1 MAFMLLALLFSFRN
15 ASIQAE
21 DARLLQ
27 PKTNALDLVVQGVD
41 LVLFAQDKTAISIS
55 TPPEKDVFFTEH
67 EGVLRVR
74 TRTEN
79 AEGTRRVIRIGI
91 PRAQTLAWV
100 KIVATGAHTTVRGV
114 RAVWSLLLCNEGTLA
129 LTESTLKSCTLT
141 HTRGELRFE
150 AAVLKRASF
159 CLNDVNARF
168 TLLGSRADYRLIC
181 SPGERAWKIE
191 GAEQRGAH
199 YTEPARARRHM
210 VISASASSID
220 VMFKAPPTQQEAVD
234 TTQKG

>member
-79 AEGTRRVIRIGI
+79 A
-91 PRAQTLAWV
+91 
-100 KIVATGAHTTVRGV
+100 
-114 RAVWSLLLCNEGTLA
+114 
-129 LTESTLKSCTLT
+129 
-141 HTRGELRFE
+141 
-150 AAVLKRASF
+150 
-159 CLNDVNARF
+159 
-168 TLLGSRADYRLIC
+168 
-181 SPGERAWKIE
+181 
-191 GAEQRGAH
+191 
-199 YTEPARARRHM
+199 
-210 VISASASSID
+210 
-220 VMFKAPPTQQEAVD
+220 
-234 TTQKG
+234 